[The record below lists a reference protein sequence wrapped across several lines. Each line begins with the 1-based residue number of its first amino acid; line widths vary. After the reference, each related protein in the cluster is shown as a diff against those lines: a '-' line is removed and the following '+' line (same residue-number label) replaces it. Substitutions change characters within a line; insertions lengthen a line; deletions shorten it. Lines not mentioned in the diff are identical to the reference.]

1 MAFEIRLY
9 KFNKKPNSTARPDAT
24 SYLSYQCTPRHDISI
39 LAPVVTVRAESLIGY
54 NYAYIPRYERYYF
67 ITDIVNDV
75 RGLWDLSLSCDTLAS
90 FKNEIL
96 ASSEYVARSAT
107 SYNGNIQD
115 EMYPAKSGSYISMTS
130 AGTPFVDD
138 LYSGTFIVGVVNGIA
153 GASST
158 AITYYAMS
166 ASDYATLLGSLCN
179 QTTMASILGI
189 VVNDEGI
196 VQGLTGCLQDISYDV
211 YMAQVNPIQ
220 YVVSSVYIPIAKSA
234 FPVGGSTQLKLGKFN
249 MGQTVDFLSNVRVEI
264 SAGSISLPKHPNYN
278 VRGQYLNAPPYSN
291 YTTHFP
297 GFGTIELDGAR
308 VSRWSTIKAKIILDA
323 CNGSAYLYLN
333 TNDGDE
339 KPGAV
344 GIMSGNIGISIPV
357 TQMLAT
363 DLKGNLIA
371 DVAKVVSNVAND
383 SGGLGNSIISRAHSA
398 ISKALINAADV
409 YTMGLASET
418 ISNLQAAGAITRSP
432 TTPQGSVTGITSGLQ
447 SIPTLSMS
455 GSPGGSAALWGEWW
469 IKNEYFILV
478 NEDLETLGRPL
489 MEIKKL
495 DDLRGFCQCLNTHT
509 VTSGTAQENDIVNS
523 YLCNGFFIE

>member
-24 SYLSYQCTPRHDISI
+24 AYLSYQCTPRHDISI
-39 LAPVVTVRAESLIGY
+39 LAPAVTVKADNLICY

-96 ASSEYVARSAT
+96 NTSEYVARSAT

-115 EMYPAKSGSYISMTS
+115 EMYPAKSGSYISMAS

-138 LYSGTFIVGVVNGIA
+138 LYSGTFIIGVVNGIA

-189 VVNDEGI
+189 VVNDAGI

-249 MGQTVDFLSNVRVEI
+249 MGQTVDFLSNIRVEI
-264 SAGSISLPKHPNYN
+264 DAGSISLPKHPNYN

-344 GIMSGNIGISIPV
+344 GIMSGSIGVSIPV

-371 DVAKVVSNVAND
+371 NVAQVVSNVAGD
-383 SGGLGNSIISRAHSA
+383 IGKGSSA
-398 ISKALINAADV
+398 IVQTAKSAWNWLNYNPNNVNDVSNFAQTTKDLTSSAKSAA
-409 YTMGLASET
+409 
-418 ISNLQAAGAITRSP
+418 
-432 TTPQGSVTGITSGLQ
+432 TGIVSGLQ

-455 GSPGGSAALWGEWW
+455 GSPGGSAALWGDWW

-495 DDLRGFCQCLNTHT
+495 DDLRGYCQCLNTHT